1 MSEKKSVPTILYVL
15 RITLPLLVICSVTAA
30 AVSLVYAF
38 TYKKAEQN
46 MDVLERSAISG
57 IFGENI
63 ECTGENNLSGGSSV
77 IYRISRSGEPVGY
90 SVKTT
95 VAGFGGDMEILIGYG
110 NDLAII
116 GISVL
121 SHSETPGLGDR
132 IDGEYKNQYIGKKG
146 ELALGTDI
154 DAIVG
159 STISSSALISAV
171 NTATSELTATIGG
184 TK

>member
-1 MSEKKSVPTILYVL
+1 MSEKKSVPIILYVL

-38 TYKKAEQN
+38 TYEKAEQN

-95 VAGFGGDMEILIGYG
+95 VAGFGGDMEILVGYG
-110 NDLAII
+110 NDLRGSATALTANTKTSTSERRVSLRSEP
-116 GISVL
+116 ISM
-121 SHSETPGLGDR
+121 
-132 IDGEYKNQYIGKKG
+132 Q
-146 ELALGTDI
+146 
-154 DAIVG
+154 
-159 STISSSALISAV
+159 SSAPP
-171 NTATSELTATIGG
+171 
-184 TK
+184 